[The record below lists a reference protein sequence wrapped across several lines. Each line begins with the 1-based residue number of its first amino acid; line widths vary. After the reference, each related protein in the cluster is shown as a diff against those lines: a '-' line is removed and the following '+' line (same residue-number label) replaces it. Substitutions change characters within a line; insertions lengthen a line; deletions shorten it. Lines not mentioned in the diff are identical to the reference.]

1 MDIGRH
7 FLAAWEI
14 YTKNFVTMVV
24 SMGIVF
30 VLSFVTIGIMV
41 PVLVPAYQMMFL
53 RLKRGEAVTTNDL
66 FLYVNKFGRLF
77 ITFIIIAGLTFVGTI
92 FLVVPGMMIA
102 TLFMYSL
109 LLIAE
114 DDLSIMEALQK
125 SSDIVIARGF
135 WIHIL
140 FFLVAVLIGNM
151 GIVFHWVGVMLTLPL
166 ALGAMAN
173 AYAEDSRHRN
183 TP

>member
-1 MDIGRH
+1 MDIGKH
-7 FLAAWEI
+7 FLAAWEV
-14 YTKNFVTMVV
+14 YTKNFVILVV
-24 SMGIVF
+24 AMAIVF
-30 VLSFVTIGIMV
+30 VLSLVTIGIMV
-41 PVLVPAYQMMFL
+41 PVLLPAYQMMFL
-53 RLKRGEAVTTNDL
+53 RLKHGEAVTTNDL

-77 ITFIIIAGLTFVGTI
+77 ITFIIIGGLTFVGTI
-92 FLVVPGMMIA
+92 FLVVPGVMIA

-114 DDLSIMEALQK
+114 DDLSIMEALKK

-140 FFLVAVLIGNM
+140 FFLVAVLIGSM
-151 GIVFHWVGVMLTLPL
+151 GSVFYWIGTIFTQPL

-173 AYAEDSRHRN
+173 AYAEDSRHHN